1 MDDER
6 PASESRNREKPQNV
20 VSCGHQTTTYCG
32 AQQEIQHMEILG
44 KYGSFLSGMIGA
56 AVVMI
61 GGLVGMKSQQ
71 VRLTSLIKSEQ
82 DRIRLIEKQRQEDR
96 KDLYEHVQAINQHL
110 HNDVKQLK
118 SDMNARADRTDNA
131 IARQLD
137 MLHVSIAEIRNM
149 MNNQIMTRRR
159 GDADN
164 G

>member
-1 MDDER
+1 
-6 PASESRNREKPQNV
+6 
-20 VSCGHQTTTYCG
+20 
-32 AQQEIQHMEILG
+32 MEILG

-61 GGLVGMKSQQ
+61 GGLVSMKSQQ
-71 VRLTSLIKSEQ
+71 IRLTSLIKSEQ
-82 DRIRLIEKQRQEDR
+82 DRIRLIEQQRQEDR
-96 KDLYEHVQAINQHL
+96 KDLYEHVQAISQHL
-110 HNDVKQLK
+110 HGEVKQLK

-149 MNNQIMTRRR
+149 MNNHIMARRR
-159 GDADN
+159 GDVDN